1 MKTARTIPAATILAT
16 AVVTASLSVPAL
28 AQDQAFKLPDQCTA
42 STAMGGMGHGMHGG
56 TGAMMDGG
64 MMGMPGMDAGSMT
77 DFQRE
82 NMEKM
87 ALTMPAMMQGMMHE
101 DPDVAFACAMI
112 AHHQGAIDM
121 ARIQLRYGKD
131 EWIRTLA
138 QNIIDAQVR
147 EIEEMTKWIAD
158 HAG

>member
-1 MKTARTIPAATILAT
+1 MNTIKTILA
-16 AVVTASLSVPAL
+16 AAIATASLSFPAL
-28 AQDQAFKLPDQCTA
+28 SQEQEFKLPDQCTA
-42 STAMGGMGHGMHGG
+42 ATGGMGHGMHGG
-56 TGAMMDGG
+56 NGGMMGGG
-64 MMGMPGMDAGSMT
+64 MMGMMGMDAGSMT

-87 ALTMPAMMQGMMHE
+87 AVTMPAMMQGMMHE

-121 ARIQLRYGKD
+121 ARLQLKYGKD
-131 EWIRTLA
+131 EWIHTLA
-138 QNIIDAQVR
+138 QNIIDAQVK
-147 EIEEMTKWIAD
+147 EIGEMTKWIAD